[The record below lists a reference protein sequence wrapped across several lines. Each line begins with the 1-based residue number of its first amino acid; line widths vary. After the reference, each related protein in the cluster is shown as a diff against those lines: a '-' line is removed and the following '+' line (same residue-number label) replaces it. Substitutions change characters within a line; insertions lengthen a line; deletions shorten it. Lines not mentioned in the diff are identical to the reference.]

1 MEIVSACTIK
11 KYPHYR
17 LSIFLLVA
25 ERRCTVIMISQS
37 WGRGGG
43 DIHGVKKLGDVFCW
57 SVRFLFIQT
66 AQVPA
71 ISLENNME
79 GTNGSNPLFSDK
91 NVTSCY
97 CHGFGCHI
105 SFALLFSSLSPP
117 LPPLCTLNDRH
128 KNTEHTHGMYN
139 LNLMDSTYESLK
151 MMSPQLW
158 LDDEPCHPQHHHP
171 KRYRRLTQCHRPKR
185 CLWSMCQVM
194 PLAQALS
201 PSATPHSTQA
211 LPSLLP

>member
-1 MEIVSACTIK
+1 
-11 KYPHYR
+11 
-17 LSIFLLVA
+17 
-25 ERRCTVIMISQS
+25 
-37 WGRGGG
+37 
-43 DIHGVKKLGDVFCW
+43 
-57 SVRFLFIQT
+57 
-66 AQVPA
+66 
-71 ISLENNME
+71 
-79 GTNGSNPLFSDK
+79 
-91 NVTSCY
+91 
-97 CHGFGCHI
+97 
-105 SFALLFSSLSPP
+105 LFSSLSPP
-117 LPPLCTLNDRH
+117 LPPLCTLYDRH

-194 PLAQALS
+194 PLAQALL

-211 LPSLLP
+211 LPSLLPW